1 MKGEAL
7 LLYDGECRLCLA
19 AVRLVKAW
27 DWSGRVAVMPY
38 QNPLVPRLVPDVPRG
53 EMSRAMLLLGPRGRR
68 YHGADAL
75 PRLLSLLPGGLPLR
89 LLFEVPGAP
98 SVAGRLY
105 RWVATH
111 RHDLGCAIPRENAI

>member
-19 AVRLVKAW
+19 AVRLVRVW
-27 DWSGRVAVMPY
+27 DRSGRVAVMPY
-38 QNPLVPRLVPDVPRG
+38 QNPLVPWLVPDVAAQ
-53 EMSRAMLLLGPRGRR
+53 ELSRAMLLLGPRGRR

-89 LLFEVPGAP
+89 LVFEVPGVP
-98 SVAGRLY
+98 SLARGLY
-105 RWVATH
+105 RWIATH
-111 RHDLGCAIPRENAI
+111 RHDLGCAMPRQSAV